1 MLLMVNDLRENI
13 EFSISQKTCS
23 NKQAVNRAYI
33 LWVLLII
40 GTYNNS
46 YLILIPTEYRI
57 QVCRQNTVA

>member
-1 MLLMVNDLRENI
+1 MLFMVNGLRGNI
-13 EFSISQKTCS
+13 EFFIIKKTCS

-40 GTYNNS
+40 ATYNNS

-57 QVCRQNTVA
+57 QVCRENTVA